1 MSTDDIVI
9 HTNGLTKRFGENT
22 AVDGLSM
29 EVQRGRVYGLLG
41 PNGSGKTTTIGMLL
55 GLLKP
60 TAGNFSL
67 FGLDGHHDATL
78 RRVGAIIETPSFYP
92 YLSGRQNLAY
102 FQMAS
107 GGGPRS
113 EPDELL
119 ERVGLSGRGD
129 DKYRN
134 YSLGMKQRLGIAYA
148 LLGDPDLVF
157 LDEPTNGLDPAGV
170 IEMRDLIRS
179 LGDGNRTVLL
189 SSHLLHEVEQ
199 TCDSVTIISRGRL
212 IAQGQ
217 VGTAAGLR
225 RARAGAPAHHRR
237 HAGAADTDGTGVG
250 ERRRRP
256 ERRHAGHGAYRPLRR
271 DDGVAGQL
279 GGMGH
284 RDDAGPDVAG
294 GLLPRGD
301 ARGRPRQRHASHRWR
316 RRFVIGEVI
325 RLTLAEWYKLRRRW
339 LLWILLA
346 VSRTDKPG
354 VRLGPEHC
362 LPRQ

>member
-1 MSTDDIVI
+1 M
-9 HTNGLTKRFGENT
+9 
-22 AVDGLSM
+22 
-29 EVQRGRVYGLLG
+29 YGLLG
-41 PNGSGKTTTIGMLL
+41 PNGSGKTTTIGLLL

-60 TAGNFSL
+60 TAGSFSL
-67 FGLDGHHDATL
+67 FGLHGHHDATL

-102 FQMAS
+102 FQMVS

-129 DKYRN
+129 DKYRT

-170 IEMRDLIRS
+170 IEVRELIRS

-199 TCDSVTIISRGRL
+199 TCDSVTIISHGRL

-217 VGTAAGLR
+217 VAQLLASGGREQVRLRTTDDTRAHPILAGLEWVSDVAEQNGAMLVTAPIDR
-225 RARAGAPAHHRR
+225 CGEITASLAGSEVWVTEMTPVQTSLEDYFLEVTREDDPG
-237 HAGAADTDGTGVG
+237 GAMPPT
-250 ERRRRP
+250 
-256 ERRHAGHGAYRPLRR
+256 
-271 DDGVAGQL
+271 DGVA
-279 GGMGH
+279 
-284 RDDAGPDVAG
+284 
-294 GLLPRGD
+294 
-301 ARGRPRQRHASHRWR
+301 AS
-316 RRFVIGEVI
+316 
-325 RLTLAEWYKLRRRW
+325 
-339 LLWILLA
+339 
-346 VSRTDKPG
+346 
-354 VRLGPEHC
+354 
-362 LPRQ
+362 

>member
-9 HTNGLTKRFGENT
+9 RTNGLTKRFGENT

-41 PNGSGKTTTIGMLL
+41 PNGSGKTTTIGLLL

-60 TAGNFSL
+60 TAGSFSL
-67 FGLDGHHDATL
+67 FGLHGHHDATL

-102 FQMAS
+102 FQMVS

-129 DKYRN
+129 DKYRT

-170 IEMRDLIRS
+170 IEVRELIRS

-199 TCDSVTIISRGRL
+199 TCDSVTIISHGRL

-217 VGTAAGLR
+217 VAQLLASGGREQVRLRTTDDTRARPILAGLEWVSDIAEQNGAMLVTVPIDR
-225 RARAGAPAHHRR
+225 CGEITASLAGSEVWITEMTPVQTSLEDYFLEVTREDDPG
-237 HAGAADTDGTGVG
+237 GATPPTDGV
-250 ERRRRP
+250 
-256 ERRHAGHGAYRPLRR
+256 
-271 DDGVAGQL
+271 
-279 GGMGH
+279 
-284 RDDAGPDVAG
+284 DA
-294 GLLPRGD
+294 
-301 ARGRPRQRHASHRWR
+301 S
-316 RRFVIGEVI
+316 
-325 RLTLAEWYKLRRRW
+325 
-339 LLWILLA
+339 
-346 VSRTDKPG
+346 
-354 VRLGPEHC
+354 
-362 LPRQ
+362 

>member
-1 MSTDDIVI
+1 MNTDDIVI
-9 HTNGLTKRFGENT
+9 RTNGLTKRFGENT

-60 TAGNFSL
+60 TAGSFSL
-67 FGLDGHHDATL
+67 FGLEGHHDATL

-92 YLSGRQNLAY
+92 YLTGRQNLAY
-102 FQMAS
+102 FHMVS
-107 GGGPRS
+107 GGGSRS

-129 DKYRN
+129 DKYRT

-170 IEMRDLIRS
+170 IEMRELIRS
-179 LGDGNRTVLL
+179 LGGGNRTVLL

-212 IAQGQ
+212 IAQGPVGQLVASGGREQ
-217 VGTAAGLR
+217 VRLR
-225 RARAGAPAHHRR
+225 TTDDERARPILAALEWVSDVAEQNGSMLVTAPLDRCGEITASLAGSEVWVTEMTPVQTSLEDYFLEVTREDDPGSATPPDDE
-237 HAGAADTDGTGVG
+237 GAA
-250 ERRRRP
+250 
-256 ERRHAGHGAYRPLRR
+256 
-271 DDGVAGQL
+271 
-279 GGMGH
+279 
-284 RDDAGPDVAG
+284 
-294 GLLPRGD
+294 
-301 ARGRPRQRHASHRWR
+301 S
-316 RRFVIGEVI
+316 
-325 RLTLAEWYKLRRRW
+325 
-339 LLWILLA
+339 
-346 VSRTDKPG
+346 
-354 VRLGPEHC
+354 
-362 LPRQ
+362 

>member
-9 HTNGLTKRFGENT
+9 RTNGLTKRFGENT

-41 PNGSGKTTTIGMLL
+41 PNGSGKTTTIGLLL

-60 TAGNFSL
+60 TAGSFSL
-67 FGLDGHHDATL
+67 FGLHGHHDATL

-92 YLSGRQNLAY
+92 YLSGRQNLTY

-107 GGGPRS
+107 GGGSRS
-113 EPDELL
+113 KPDELL

-170 IEMRDLIRS
+170 IEMRELIRS

-199 TCDSVTIISRGRL
+199 TCDSVTIISHGRL
-212 IAQGQ
+212 IAQGRVAQLLASGGREQ
-217 VGTAAGLR
+217 VRLR
-225 RARAGAPAHHRR
+225 TTDDTRARAILTTLEWVSDIGEQNGAMLVTAPIDRCGEMTASL
-237 HAGAADTDGTGVG
+237 AGSEVWVTEMTPVQTSLEDYFLEVTREDDPGSATPLTDGV
-250 ERRRRP
+250 
-256 ERRHAGHGAYRPLRR
+256 
-271 DDGVAGQL
+271 
-279 GGMGH
+279 
-284 RDDAGPDVAG
+284 DA
-294 GLLPRGD
+294 
-301 ARGRPRQRHASHRWR
+301 S
-316 RRFVIGEVI
+316 
-325 RLTLAEWYKLRRRW
+325 
-339 LLWILLA
+339 
-346 VSRTDKPG
+346 
-354 VRLGPEHC
+354 
-362 LPRQ
+362 